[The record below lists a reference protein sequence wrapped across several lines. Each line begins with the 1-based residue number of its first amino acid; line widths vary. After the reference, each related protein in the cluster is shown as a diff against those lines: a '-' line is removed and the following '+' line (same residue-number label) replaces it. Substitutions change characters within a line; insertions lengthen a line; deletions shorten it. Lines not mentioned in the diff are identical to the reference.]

1 MGTFLLRA
9 VQLLQICKGFSP
21 RIDTQVQRSGSF
33 LSFFKNR
40 GFRVHDSQNGKNPP
54 LSARVDPGVDD
65 RVLESVKYDFND
77 SHVSEPEFFDL
88 SCETQIQCPYESYNP
103 IHSIIEKGP
112 LYRSMWPDSEQLFT
126 LPMTAPCGYLD
137 QAAGQLLF
145 LGMPF
150 FRFIDA
156 SRVWNSPD
164 ERIPFPTSPMDK
176 CVMSGG
182 LLNMLDDGSMKQWLR
197 SEHIQFVLRWLV
209 RDQANPL
216 LQQFAVVPMT
226 LSQSLGAF
234 LEEISD
240 SGSPKT
246 TGKHLDKYCRN
257 NHHILSS
264 KFVIMV
270 YRKGKCHWVTQ
281 IAVQPYVRIANINGL
296 ITSGTEV
303 TGYIYYDPYQPS
315 DRVRHPAMTMPLRFL
330 MNALSLYRDL
340 HLLGALERF
349 RVPDTIES
357 VMKMGC
363 QGPFGIVCHS
373 EDTTVGALFDPGKGD
388 VDKYKYVE
396 ERRPLW
402 NWPEILLP
410 KGCVPREPLTNSY
423 DCGVACLLFIHD
435 FIITQCDK
443 RYHSENFQSDDVESM
458 EKLHENE
465 PVNALFQLNDTFELG
480 TAIGF
485 GRSI

>member
-1 MGTFLLRA
+1 MEVSYHTLNFPFCLMPLRCIGMGTFLLRA

-103 IHSIIEKGP
+103 IHPIIEKGP

-303 TGYIYYDPYQPS
+303 TGYIITTPTSQVTCTPS
-315 DRVRHPAMTMPLRFL
+315 C
-330 MNALSLYRDL
+330 N
-340 HLLGALERF
+340 
-349 RVPDTIES
+349 
-357 VMKMGC
+357 
-363 QGPFGIVCHS
+363 
-373 EDTTVGALFDPGKGD
+373 
-388 VDKYKYVE
+388 
-396 ERRPLW
+396 
-402 NWPEILLP
+402 
-410 KGCVPREPLTNSY
+410 
-423 DCGVACLLFIHD
+423 
-435 FIITQCDK
+435 
-443 RYHSENFQSDDVESM
+443 DDA
-458 EKLHENE
+458 
-465 PVNALFQLNDTFELG
+465 P
-480 TAIGF
+480 
-485 GRSI
+485 